1 MGRFQL
7 VLGGWLLIG
16 CHTSLPSR
24 TLPSKERSL
33 EITQFT
39 TSANCR
45 PQDMIPPATGHDN
58 LGSPPCRSRLRR
70 PPRQILGAHRITT
83 ERPP

>member
-1 MGRFQL
+1 MERFQL

-16 CHTSLPSR
+16 CHTSLLSR
-24 TLPSKERSL
+24 KW
-33 EITQFT
+33 QFT

-45 PQDMIPPATGHDN
+45 PGDTIPPATGRDN
-58 LGSPPCRSRLRR
+58 LGSPPCRSRIRR
-70 PPRQILGAHRITT
+70 LQRQILGGQRITT